1 MEGIEIIRKLRS
13 TVLSVVSEYSTE
25 QLNKIPGG
33 FNNNIIWNLG
43 HIIASQQG
51 ICYKRTGVPTV
62 VSEAFF
68 DSYKSGTKPQ
78 KFVDA
83 EEIAHI
89 KELLFST
96 LDQFEAD
103 YKKGIFIEYSP
114 VVTRYGVEL
123 TNITEAVNFLPFH
136 DGFHM
141 GYVMALRRVI

>member
-68 DSYKSGTKPQ
+68 
-78 KFVDA
+78 
-83 EEIAHI
+83 
-89 KELLFST
+89 
-96 LDQFEAD
+96 
-103 YKKGIFIEYSP
+103 
-114 VVTRYGVEL
+114 
-123 TNITEAVNFLPFH
+123 
-136 DGFHM
+136 
-141 GYVMALRRVI
+141 